1 MQLINHVRKFTRL
14 SSLLSTALLL
24 ASAFVSSQVY
34 AASTITSAQSGDW
47 ATTTTWTGGV
57 VPAATDSV
65 IIANGHTVTITTMQ
79 RITDVTVGQSFGGGA
94 TLTLQ
99 SSSGFLRVK
108 GTVDVSTNAATW
120 TAPTAGMVEF
130 NNELGQNNVDGFMR
144 FFDLR
149 LAGGSSGTPS
159 AGATLS
165 MPGNTIVTG
174 DVQLCMPIGGGNY
187 VTVDFTQIIL
197 TGNFTNVGC
206 GTSSPESTK
215 NIFLALQPV
224 AHTIGQGAGN
234 TMKLAEMLWSNPP
247 LTAPVTLTFTGTVD
261 VAASLASLSGADTTN
276 FVTLS
281 GGTLNGTG
289 VISNCKLHAT
299 TPTTLTGGV
308 TCSAPTISNPV
319 SAPIFSLKD
328 KPAIFSE
335 EVK

>member
-47 ATTTTWTGGV
+47 ADTTTWAGGV

-65 IIANGHTVTITTMQ
+65 IIANGHTVTISTF
-79 RITDVTVGQSFGGGA
+79 RSITNVTLGQSFGGGA
-94 TLTLQ
+94 TLTL
-99 SSSGFLRVK
+99 SGGYFRVK
-108 GTVDVSTNAATW
+108 GTVDVASNAATW
-120 TAPTAGMVEF
+120 TQPTAGTVEF
-130 NNELGQNNVDGFMR
+130 NNELGQNNIDGFMR

-174 DVQLCMPIGGGNY
+174 SVQLCMTFSGGNY

-197 TGNFTNVGC
+197 TGNFQNAGC
-206 GTSSPESTK
+206 SSSSPESTK
-215 NIFLALQPV
+215 NITLALQPV
-224 AHTIGQGAGN
+224 AHTIGQGAGS
-234 TMKLAEMLWSNPP
+234 TMKLTEMLWFNP
-247 LTAPVTLTFTGTVD
+247 LTAPTTLTFTGTVD

-289 VISNCKLHAT
+289 IISNCKLHAT